1 MSVEYYFHSY
11 SEYGDQAGNMTKPA
25 FSNCTIHCN
34 ITNELKRHINN
45 PKCMQIYLMFQ
56 VDRFFFGVVPMRYL
70 FLLTSGIGL
79 VRTVRQ
85 VFFNGLQGV
94 VI

>member
-1 MSVEYYFHSY
+1 
-11 SEYGDQAGNMTKPA
+11 
-25 FSNCTIHCN
+25 
-34 ITNELKRHINN
+34 
-45 PKCMQIYLMFQ
+45 MQIYLMFQ

-94 VI
+94 VIKVFRSLVNGNSKEGLVSPPGLEPGAAA